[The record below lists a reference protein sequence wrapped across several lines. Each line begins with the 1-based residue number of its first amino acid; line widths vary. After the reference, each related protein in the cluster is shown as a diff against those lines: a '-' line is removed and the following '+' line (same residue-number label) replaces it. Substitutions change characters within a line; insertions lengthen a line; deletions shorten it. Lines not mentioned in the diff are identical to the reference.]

1 MLGRDMALSGGL
13 LLVVLFAVVSHG
25 AEPGAPY
32 GRRRKVQSSPGASNA
47 LQPPAQSL
55 SYSEDRGGPPRARP
69 AEAGGLS
76 HRSRHP
82 LARPEDDGTGLE
94 GLSPVRVEAGPS
106 RERAR
111 SHAPF
116 GIRENQLLGTRK
128 GAGPGFGNGRELTS
142 ELWKPGGRRDKRRHR
157 KGEFMMTETHKN
169 PTNTWGGREDSLS
182 VCLTGFLPESELS
195 SEVGARD
202 RNPPSSSSFTSS
214 PSLGLTPP
222 DEPPSPIISVSG
234 SSTVTTATNEHPP
247 TLLPAS
253 SKPQVTQRGW
263 RAGH

>member
-1 MLGRDMALSGGL
+1 MALSGGL

-157 KGEFMMTETHKN
+157 KG
-169 PTNTWGGREDSLS
+169 
-182 VCLTGFLPESELS
+182 FLPESELS

-253 SKPQVTQRGW
+253 SKPQKSGRGKGQGEVMPTLDMALFDW
-263 RAGH
+263 TDYEDMKPADSWPSSKKKGL